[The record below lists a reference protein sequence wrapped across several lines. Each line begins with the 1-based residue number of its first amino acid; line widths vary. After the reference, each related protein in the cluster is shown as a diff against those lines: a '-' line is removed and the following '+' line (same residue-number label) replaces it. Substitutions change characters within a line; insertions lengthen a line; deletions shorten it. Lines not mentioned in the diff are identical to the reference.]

1 VKKYIRFGSV
11 FAGSVTTVTILWIFL
26 YAAHGWLAATAGAIF
41 FEGALLTLAGLKQ
54 TEDNKKTIKTL
65 LIGLMITAVILA
77 VYGGHQYLLVEQPQL
92 TPTQAWITAILAG
105 APFPIINYF
114 LSSLVFGAQ
123 DSEDGSDLQVKLLH
137 QSELD
142 AKNAEIERLSTKNK
156 QDIADYN
163 ALLDSFEALQAENKQ
178 NTAKIAEMAQK
189 QVSKPSSDELRELT
203 IKQVAASIV
212 SKKMTLKALAEAV
225 LAKKEGDKKA
235 TAEVLGIKLAALN
248 RILEG

>member
-1 VKKYIRFGSV
+1 VKKYIRIGSV
-11 FAGSVTTVTILWIFL
+11 LAGSATTVIILWIFL
-26 YAAHGWLAATAGAIF
+26 NAAHGWGAATFGAIF

-54 TEDNKKTIKTL
+54 TDKNEKTIKRL
-65 LIGLMITAVILA
+65 LAGLMVTAVILA
-77 VYGGHQYLLVEQPQL
+77 VYGGHQYLLEEKPEL
-92 TPTQAWITAILAG
+92 TSNQAWLTAILAG

-137 QSELD
+137 QSEVD
-142 AKNAEIERLSTKNK
+142 AKNAEIQRLLAKNK

-163 ALLDSFEALQAENKQ
+163 ALLDNFEGLQTKERE
-178 NTAKIAEMAQK
+178 NTAKIAELEQK
-189 QVSKPSSDELRELT
+189 RSDKPSAAESRELT
-203 IKQVAASIV
+203 VKQVAASIV
-212 SKKMTLKALAEAV
+212 SKKMTLKMLTEAV

-248 RILEG
+248 RILEV